1 MCPTSIEP
9 AAGVMRSRL
18 STPTARSLVGE
29 PGSVSMTAKKYGS
42 SWAET
47 SPTQAA

>member
-9 AAGVMRSRL
+9 ASGWTRSRL
-18 STPTARSLVGE
+18 STPEARSLVGDA
-29 PGSVSMTAKKYGS
+29 GSVSMTAKKYGS

-47 SPTQAA
+47 SLTQAA